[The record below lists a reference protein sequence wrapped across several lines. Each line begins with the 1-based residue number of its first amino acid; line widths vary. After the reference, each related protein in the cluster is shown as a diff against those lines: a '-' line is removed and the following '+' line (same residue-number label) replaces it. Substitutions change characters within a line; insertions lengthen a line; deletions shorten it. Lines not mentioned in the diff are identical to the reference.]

1 MSACNDYER
10 NGKVYS
16 SYREFRMLRNRES
29 AARSR
34 RNKREYIESLERQ
47 VDELLGMVEVLR
59 AQNWYM
65 QTDKPV
71 VVRLEDALCPEWKEM
86 GAALC
91 FGVVD

>member
-71 VVRLEDALCPEWKEM
+71 VVRLEDALCPEWEAM
-86 GAALC
+86 GAYLC
-91 FGVVD
+91 LDVD